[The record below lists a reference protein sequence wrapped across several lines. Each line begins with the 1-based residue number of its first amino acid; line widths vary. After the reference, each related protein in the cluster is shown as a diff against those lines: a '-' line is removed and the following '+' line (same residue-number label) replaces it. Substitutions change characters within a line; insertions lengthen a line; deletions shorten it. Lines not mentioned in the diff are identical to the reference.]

1 MKKYL
6 IFIVLVLPVSFFSCN
21 TSKSYFNKGYY
32 DLAIQKSSKKLIKK
46 PTKEKQINVLHKSYN
61 IANMKDRE
69 RISFLRSSGQPEIWE
84 EVFLLYNSLKRR
96 QDMVKFLHPD
106 ILERMNFQPVNYD
119 DEIHNAKRN
128 AAEYFY
134 ATGKR
139 FLDQNTR
146 STARLA
152 YYEFLKVRKYYDN
165 FRDTDN
171 LMKEAEEKGTVN
183 ILFQVKNATNLIMPA
198 GFVQEL
204 TQLSLADMN
213 VIFRRFYNHTSNYTT
228 YHYYISLNIN
238 DIFISPEQVKEVH
251 YTETRQIEDGFQYV
265 LDANGNVMKD
275 STGNDIKVPKLIEI
289 KCDVV
294 EVHLL
299 KTVAVGA
306 TISILNEDQQPMIF
320 EPLSGEWVFDN
331 RFIKVEGDKRALS
344 DETRKKL
351 SWQPLPFPA
360 SEFMILQ
367 TTDVLKKMSKDFVYK
382 HRNLFN

>member
-6 IFIVLVLPVSFFSCN
+6 IIIVLIFPVAFFSCN

-32 DLAIQKSSKKLIKK
+32 DLAIQKSSKKLMKN
-46 PTKEKQINVLHKSYN
+46 PTKEKQINVLHKSFN
-61 IANMKDRE
+61 IANLKDRE

-96 QDMVKFLHPD
+96 QDLVKFLHPD
-106 ILERMNFQPVNYD
+106 ILERMNFQHVNYD

-139 FLDQNTR
+139 FLEQNTR

-165 FRDTDN
+165 FRDTDI
-171 LMKEAEEKGTVN
+171 LMKEAEAKGTVN
-183 ILFQVKNATNLIMPA
+183 IIFQVKNATHLIMPA
-198 GFVQEL
+198 EFVKEL
-204 TQLSLADMN
+204 TQLPLADMN
-213 VIFRRFYNHTSNYTT
+213 VIFRRFYNTQANNIKFH
-228 YHYYISLNIN
+228 YHISLNIN
-238 DIFISPEQVKEVH
+238 DILVSPEQVKEIH
-251 YTETRQIEDGFQYV
+251 YFETKEIQDGFQYV

-275 STGNDIKVPKLIEI
+275 SLGNDIKVPKKIQIRCDIVEI
-289 KCDVV
+289 
-294 EVHLL
+294 HQF

-306 TISILNEDQQPMIF
+306 TISILNEELQPLIY

-331 RFIKVEGDKRALS
+331 RFIKVAGDKRALS

-367 TTDVLKKMSKDFVYK
+367 TTDVLKRMSKDFVYK